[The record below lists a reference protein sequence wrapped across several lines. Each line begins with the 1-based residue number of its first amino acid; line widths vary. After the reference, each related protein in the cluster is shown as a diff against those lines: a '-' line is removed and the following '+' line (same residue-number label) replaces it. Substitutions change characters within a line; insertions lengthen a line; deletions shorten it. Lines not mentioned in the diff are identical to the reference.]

1 LEFKEKHLE
10 FLKLSITTLV
20 RLIELLIKIKAMAGQ
35 PSEVIARSGIC
46 HSVKPIYRRWPFVS
60 FAPFPDLSN
69 PFPGKFLVAKWG
81 FHLTFLPPKGGRAG
95 GLAPLMS
102 SRCLHKGIHTHAHTH
117 MDKPHTH
124 SGSLGERMGR
134 EMCGNPIS
142 YLAYILVFKRTS
154 WEFSDYQI

>member
-69 PFPGKFLVAKWG
+69 PFPGKFLAAK
-81 FHLTFLPPKGGRAG
+81 
-95 GLAPLMS
+95 
-102 SRCLHKGIHTHAHTH
+102 
-117 MDKPHTH
+117 
-124 SGSLGERMGR
+124 
-134 EMCGNPIS
+134 
-142 YLAYILVFKRTS
+142 
-154 WEFSDYQI
+154 